1 MTKYSFASLSLVLA
15 SLFFL
20 LPLSLALL
28 YPISFWLGND
38 YEPLGLA
45 NAFNLAFRLGHHHMY
60 PGDGMTNHPGVP
72 FYFMSWSALALS
84 GYPLAS
90 DPLEFFHAVLD
101 HIRTYQ
107 LNAIAL
113 ASLVGAGSIYLF
125 VRIVSPLVPASIVV
139 LGLTLW
145 LLSTPATIINFISPS
160 NETFALPVNVLFL
173 LSLLRI
179 SRDDRGTFETFAIA
193 GVVGAIAYLNKMFYI
208 YVPAALCAA
217 MLVQY
222 SFTARQ
228 AFRLVGGLVVSSLVL
243 VALVT
248 AVGYFVIGW
257 PGFNALTGFHRT
269 VILGSG
275 LYGEGPKTVVSPD
288 QILNALHSI
297 PSDKTYAIPLAL
309 LGGVGLLL
317 IAGILLLKN
326 HRPRPEITIAIGCG
340 TAAVLS
346 ALFVLK
352 HYSANYSAG
361 VSATLPGGVVAY
373 HLLVKGRASW
383 ITPLVAAVALLC
395 VAYPV
400 ASRLHPFLK
409 DRAERSETI
418 LLDHDDIL
426 KLAASQKRVVDFTYR
441 VPFREYGEGFVLA
454 YVGVEPL
461 IKAYVS
467 DRRGTTNSHTRA
479 LVNEDVGAYVLNKDS
494 FPTPDAVK
502 TAPNMD
508 LLGPTPVRYQ
518 DGDTLIELRTVYV
531 VLRRADHQTTD

>member
-1 MTKYSFASLSLVLA
+1 
-15 SLFFL
+15 LFFL

-72 FYFMSWSALALS
+72 FYVMSWSALALA

-90 DPLEFFHAVLD
+90 EPLKFFHAVLD

-107 LNAIAL
+107 LNTIAL
-113 ASLVGAGSIYLF
+113 ASLVGAGSIYVF
-125 VRIVSPLVPASIVV
+125 ARVVSPLVGAPTVV
-139 LGLTLW
+139 LGLALW
-145 LLSTPATIINFISPS
+145 LLSTPATIINFVSPS
-160 NETFALPVNVLFL
+160 NETFALTVNVLFL

-179 SRDDRGTFETFAIA
+179 SRDDRGTFGTFAIA
-193 GVVGAIAYLNKMFYI
+193 GAVGAIAYLNKMFYI

-217 MLVQY
+217 MFVQY
-222 SFTARQ
+222 ALP
-228 AFRLVGGLVVSSLVL
+228 AKHALRLLRGIAISSLVL
-243 VALVT
+243 VAFVA

-257 PGFNALTGFHRT
+257 NGFRALLSFHQS

-275 LYGEGPKTVVSPD
+275 LYGEGPHTVVSPD
-288 QILNALHSI
+288 HVLNALSSI
-297 PSDKTYAIPLAL
+297 PSDRAYAIPLAL

-317 IAGILLLKN
+317 IAGILFLRN
-326 HRPRPEITIAIGCG
+326 RRPHPEITIAVGCG
-340 TAAVLS
+340 LAAVLS

-361 VSATLPGGVVAY
+361 VSATLPGCLVAY
-373 HLLVKGRASW
+373 HLLVKNRISW
-383 ITPLVAAVALLC
+383 ITPLVATAALLSMT
-395 VAYPV
+395 YPV
-400 ASRLHPFLK
+400 ALRLHPFLK
-409 DRAERSETI
+409 DRAERSQVI
-418 LLDHDDIL
+418 ALDHDEIL
-426 KLAASQKRVVDFTYR
+426 KLAANHKGVVDFTYR

-454 YVGVEPL
+454 YTGVEPL
-461 IKAYVS
+461 TKAYVS

-479 LVNEDVGAYVLNKDS
+479 LVSEDVGAYVLNKDS

-508 LLGPTPVRYQ
+508 LLGPTPVRFQ

-531 VLRRADHQTTD
+531 VLRADH